1 MFVVSGL
8 VKMAAGITIFLWP
21 IDEFTPLIY
30 LFGIPAIVQG
40 IIHINAAAHNRSM
53 FNYWWVLLLVGVVY
67 TAAGL
72 VVLGFPGIAPAF
84 LITVIAAAWSFAG
97 VVMILLSI
105 QLNREW
111 EKQFELLL
119 AGILSLMAGVYLVT
133 HLHHNVYSIL
143 WVVVS
148 YSFLI
153 GMLTIM
159 FGLKARSWQH
169 MYFDDIME

>member
-8 VKMAAGITIFLWP
+8 VKLAAGVAIIFWP

-40 IIHINAAAHNRSM
+40 IIHINAAIHNRRM
-53 FNYWWVLLLVGVVY
+53 FDYWWVLLLVGIGY
-67 TAAGL
+67 MAAGL
-72 VVLGFPGIAPAF
+72 FVLGFRGITPVF
-84 LITVIAAAWSFAG
+84 LITVIAVTWLFAG
-97 VVMILLSI
+97 VVMILISI
-105 QLNREW
+105 QMNREW
-111 EKQFELLL
+111 EEEFELLL
-119 AGILSLMAGVYLVT
+119 AGILSLMLGIYVVT
-133 HLHHNVYSIL
+133 HLHQSVYSIL
-143 WVVVS
+143 WVVIS

-153 GMLTIM
+153 GLLTIM